1 MRLGT
6 YSMVIAGWSLSGN
19 AAAQESC
26 PAALNFYKRPLA
38 GKEAVHLCDAIREKL
53 L

>member
-1 MRLGT
+1 MRWGT
-6 YSMVIAGWSLSGN
+6 FLMVIAGLSLLEN

-26 PAALNFYKRPLA
+26 PAALDLYKRPLA
-38 GKEAVHLCDAIREKL
+38 GKEAVHLCDDFREKL

>member
-1 MRLGT
+1 MHWGT

-19 AAAQESC
+19 AAAQEFC
-26 PAALNFYKRPLA
+26 PAALNFYLRPLA
-38 GKEAVHLCDAIREKL
+38 DMEAVHLCDDFREKL